1 MVLVD
6 RYLLRAVPDEGYL
19 QDVTFGSLQAELAV
33 DVGDRAGRCPF
44 YEDVGPDDRFLLRI
58 DDRPGNLFRLCQEQG
73 DVLVGYTKRNISF
86 AAEQVPQDLVQAL
99 IGLLDGD
106 PFVLSISRCCKRICN
121 LFLLLSL

>member
-1 MVLVD
+1 MSVIVPV
-6 RYLLRAVPDEGYL
+6 AVPFMR
-19 QDVTFGSLQAELAV
+19 TLA
-33 DVGDRAGRCPF
+33 PM
-44 YEDVGPDDRFLLRI
+44 YRFLLRI

-106 PFVLSISRCCKRICN
+106 PFRFVDIEVL
-121 LFLLLSL
+121 